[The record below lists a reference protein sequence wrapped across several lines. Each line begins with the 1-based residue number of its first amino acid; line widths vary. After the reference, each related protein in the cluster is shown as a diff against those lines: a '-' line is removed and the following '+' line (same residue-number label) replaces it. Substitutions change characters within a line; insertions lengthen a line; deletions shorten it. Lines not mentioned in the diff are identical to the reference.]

1 MVSLI
6 TEALS
11 SWDVMAWGRGSIPA
25 NSTNSRFSLPRLDRA
40 ASRLFSFLS
49 SSIRGLG
56 RLSKKWN
63 RLSTLF
69 YESFHTLFFFIKN
82 FFHKHVYIWCLQ
94 PTMWGFSLCF
104 AYSTMWDDLKHSSE
118 TLWKFSSRLLHFWST
133 FFTLKKADGQAF
145 RSAEVQMSPREFS
158 HGLDFSDD
166 QKYSRLRNSFLVKG
180 LVICFY
186 LGLSGSILQF
196 RKI

>member
-63 RLSTLF
+63 RIIYTLSQKF
-69 YESFHTLFFFIKN
+69 SSFFIERFFIKCVYDACSLHFNEPTFN
-82 FFHKHVYIWCLQ
+82 FFGMV
-94 PTMWGFSLCF
+94 
-104 AYSTMWDDLKHSSE
+104 DLIKVRQSRNV
-118 TLWKFSSRLLHFWST
+118 FSSWHFFQKTNERIQFYFYDTSGWLVFVCFLEELKTPKSPFEINWHLQRRGINAMCGGLRSRKLGQT
-133 FFTLKKADGQAF
+133 TL
-145 RSAEVQMSPREFS
+145 
-158 HGLDFSDD
+158 
-166 QKYSRLRNSFLVKG
+166 
-180 LVICFY
+180 
-186 LGLSGSILQF
+186 
-196 RKI
+196 

>member
-63 RLSTLF
+63 RIIYTLF
-69 YESFHTLFFFIKN
+69 AKVFKLFFIER
-82 FFHKHVYIWCLQ
+82 FFFKCVYDAC
-94 PTMWGFSLCF
+94 S
-104 AYSTMWDDLKHSSE
+104 
-118 TLWKFSSRLLHFWST
+118 LHFNEPIFDFFDIVDLIIMICILCSGNYLS
-133 FFTLKKADGQAF
+133 FKPLIVFTLIFKNMRQ
-145 RSAEVQMSPREFS
+145 VM
-158 HGLDFSDD
+158 
-166 QKYSRLRNSFLVKG
+166 V
-180 LVICFY
+180 
-186 LGLSGSILQF
+186 
-196 RKI
+196 